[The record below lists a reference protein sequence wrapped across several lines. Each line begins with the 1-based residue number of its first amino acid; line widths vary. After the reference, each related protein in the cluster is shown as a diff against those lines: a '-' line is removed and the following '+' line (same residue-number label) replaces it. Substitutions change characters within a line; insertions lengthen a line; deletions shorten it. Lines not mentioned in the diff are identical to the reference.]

1 MGLRMPEPTSTTTAT
16 TMVLST
22 VSLLPFINGNSLLG
36 AVLGAAFIATY
47 EKNLTAWA
55 RLRTLLL
62 SIGIGYLLAPE
73 ITSRTMITSDATA
86 ALITSTFSL
95 FILIKAV
102 DWVKNSKLSDIWKTF
117 RGGGSS

>member
-22 VSLLPFINGNSLLG
+22 ASLLPFINGNSLLG

>member
-1 MGLRMPEPTSTTTAT
+1 MAEPTTTAT
-16 TMVLST
+16 VAGLSAMAF
-22 VSLLPFINGNSLLG
+22 LPFVNGNALLG

-47 EKNLTAWA
+47 EKDLTAWQ
-55 RLRTLLL
+55 RLRTMLL
-62 SIGIGYLLAPE
+62 STGIGYLLAPE

-95 FILIKAV
+95 FILVKAV
-102 DWVKNSKLSDIWKTF
+102 DWVKKAKLSEIWKAL